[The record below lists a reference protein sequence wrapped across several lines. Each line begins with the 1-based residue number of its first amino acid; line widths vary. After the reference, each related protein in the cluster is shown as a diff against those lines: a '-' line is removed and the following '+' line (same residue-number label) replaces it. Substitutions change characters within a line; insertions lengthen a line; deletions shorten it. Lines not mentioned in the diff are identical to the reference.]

1 MTSID
6 LDTDAKRAGDAIAA
20 CLREV
25 EALRQA
31 GVSQEELEKARVNF
45 LANAQGAEQVASDIN
60 KDGGKAIAIA
70 ADVRDDAAVKAL
82 FDKAEDALG
91 SVRVNGVR
99 PGFIATDMHAKGGEP
114 GRVARLA
121 PNIPMRRGGEPHEV
135 AGAIVWLLSDEASFT
150 TGAFIDIGGGI

>member
-1 MTSID
+1 MSEGTIII
-6 LDTDAKRAGDAIAA
+6 AGAA
-20 CLREV
+20 SGIGAATASMAAQKGFAVC
-25 EALRQA
+25 
-31 GVSQEELEKARVNF
+31 VNF

-135 AGAIVWLLSDEASFT
+135 ASAIVWLLSDEASFT